1 VINHQW
7 NTQRELRK
15 TLQAFTKSFLTYT
28 DEARDKGELI
38 QLIKN
43 LETGVV
49 TAIKMFDE
57 KV

>member
-1 VINHQW
+1 MINQQW

-15 TLQAFTKSFLTYT
+15 TLQAFTKSFLTFT

-38 QLIKN
+38 QLIKG
-43 LETGVV
+43 LETGIVAAV
-49 TAIKMFDE
+49 KMFNE